1 MAFMSMASRSEVMEA
16 VLSLGNWRGAGCDL
30 VVDSRGLGPLS
41 DHIVTVLTPQEEEGD
56 GWMDRGLLLVELASL
71 RSRFRNVSYRVEVVE
86 GSKKD
91 TVHP

>member
-1 MAFMSMASRSEVMEA
+1 MAFMGFAGRSEVMGA
-16 VLSLGNWRGAGCDL
+16 LLSLGDWRGAGCDL
-30 VVDSRGLGPLS
+30 VVDSRGFGPLS